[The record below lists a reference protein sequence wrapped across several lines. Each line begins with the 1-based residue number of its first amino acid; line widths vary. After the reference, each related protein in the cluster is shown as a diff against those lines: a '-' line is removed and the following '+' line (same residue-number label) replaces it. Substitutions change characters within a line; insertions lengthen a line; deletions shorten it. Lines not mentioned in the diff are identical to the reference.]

1 MRSWGIEGAGGVV
14 GVCALF
20 FALLIHP
27 GWAPSTD
34 RQAGL
39 DSLASAEENCLVLQ
53 ATFSHYLQD
62 RHASV
67 ETFVHPSAA
76 LAINDRGQPYLYSR
90 DALHSRWS
98 GIPARLDYCL
108 QPILDGFPRA
118 RWLTI
123 EAANDME
130 WVNSII
136 WGAQTQLRRSC
147 LVATNLSISSDAR
160 HAELELLD
168 LCLVAPPD
176 NHLLVTL
183 ERQRGS
189 WQVTS
194 EVRAAIVNQ
203 SLP

>member
-1 MRSWGIEGAGGVV
+1 MIS
-14 GVCALF
+14 VCAVF
-20 FALLIHP
+20 FALLIYP
-27 GWAPSTD
+27 GWAPSTN
-34 RQAGL
+34 RHAGL
-39 DSLASAEENCLVLQ
+39 DSQASGEENCLVLQ

-62 RHASV
+62 RPASV

-76 LAINDRGQPYLYSR
+76 LTVDDRGQVFLFSR
-90 DALHSRWS
+90 EALHSRWS

-108 QPILDGFPRA
+108 QPVLDGFPRA
-118 RWLTI
+118 RWLTM
-123 EAANDME
+123 ETVSDME
-130 WVNSII
+130 WVDSIV
-136 WGAQTQLRRSC
+136 WQAQTQLQRSC

-168 LCLVAPPD
+168 LCLGEPPD

-194 EVRAAIVNQ
+194 EVRAEIVNQ
-203 SLP
+203 YFP